1 MDLYASPRHYLFN
14 LKTSQSAEARRLWRQ
29 SIKNK
34 WDYKCAYCG
43 SEHKITIDHVIPQ
56 CKGGSDFIT
65 NVVDC
70 CESCNRSK
78 SHHDWLEWYSQQE
91 FLMRIEKKQSL
102 NGLDLKQNKNFSRM
116 GKEKTRFIEN
126 AFYCIFK
133 GRLSLLH

>member
-34 WDYKCAYCG
+34 WDHKCAYCG

-65 NVVDC
+65 NVVAC

-78 SHHDWLEWYSQQE
+78 SHHNWLEWYSQQE
-91 FLMRIEKKQSL
+91 FFDEDRKEAIIKWIGFETKQKLFSY
-102 NGLDLKQNKNFSRM
+102 GKRKN
-116 GKEKTRFIEN
+116 TV
-126 AFYCIFK
+126 Y
-133 GRLSLLH
+133 

>member
-91 FLMRIEKKQSL
+91 FFDEDRKEAIIKWIGFETKQKLFSY
-102 NGLDLKQNKNFSRM
+102 GKRKN
-116 GKEKTRFIEN
+116 TV
-126 AFYCIFK
+126 Y
-133 GRLSLLH
+133 